1 MPHLVRF
8 MLRHAL
14 VGFAM
19 AIAFVTLILALDLGG
34 LATLASTSDLGV
46 LAVALLTFFTGLT
59 FASLQMGIAVMS
71 MRPRSDDDD
80 SAGSRKFVH
89 HWVLQ
94 RVPVAVRKR
103 R

>member
-1 MPHLVRF
+1 MPLLVRF

-19 AIAFVTLILALDLGG
+19 AIAFVTLILVLDLGG
-34 LATLASTSDLGV
+34 LATLAGTSDLGI

-71 MRPRSDDDD
+71 MKPQSEDDD
-80 SAGSRKFVH
+80 SAGSRQAVD
-89 HWVLQ
+89 HWVPQ

>member
-1 MPHLVRF
+1 MPLLVRF

-19 AIAFVTLILALDLGG
+19 AIAFVALILVLDLGG
-34 LATLASTSDLGV
+34 LATLVSTSDLGI

-71 MRPRSDDDD
+71 MKPQSEDDDA
-80 SAGSRKFVH
+80 AGSGKSVDR
-89 HWVLQ
+89 WVLQ
-94 RVPVAVRKR
+94 LAPVAVRKR